1 MRYRDNRSNMR
12 IIPYLKT
19 NLSSSASIRI
29 LKLCLALAL
38 STNSTNM
45 QAQILSDSTA
55 IGIITKGIHDI
66 YNIEFEEAG
75 KAYNALSK
83 LYPGHP
89 VLHLFNGMKIYWENF
104 PMLPISAARSTFEK
118 EMRKCIEL
126 SDIDDCPS
134 PEYEAE
140 YLLSNICAR
149 GLLLLFYSDNDLSG
163 EVIPLVKSTYRP
175 LMRSFNFN
183 SVCPDLYYFTGV
195 YNYYREAY
203 PIVHP
208 VYKAVAFMFP
218 SGDMETGLQQLEN
231 CGKNSMALRAEAISM
246 LSWIKMNFETNYKE
260 ALPYSRHLVNQ
271 YPSNPLFKVYLIKN
285 QLLLKQYDEAERL
298 IGATRKAD
306 SNAFFQA
313 ALYIL
318 NGIIQEKKYHNYNV
332 AMNLYKEGIDRISIF
347 GAYGD
352 EYAAYGYFGLS
363 RIGEESTDNH
373 ERRLNHRKAMD
384 LVDFKKITFD
394 D

>member
-12 IIPYLKT
+12 IIRNLKN

-29 LKLCLALAL
+29 LKLCLALTIL
-38 STNSTNM
+38 SDSAPM
-45 QAQILSDSTA
+45 QAQILLDSTA
-55 IGIITKGIHDI
+55 IGIITRGMHDN

-75 KAYNALSK
+75 KAYDALSK

-104 PMLPISAARSTFEK
+104 PMLPSSTPRNTFEK

-126 SDIDDCPS
+126 SDIDNCPT

-163 EVIPLVKSTYRP
+163 EVIPLVTSSYRP
-175 LMRSFNFN
+175 LMRCFNFV
-183 SVCPDLYYFTGV
+183 SVCPDFYYFTGI

-203 PIVHP
+203 PIVYP

-218 SGDMETGLQQLEN
+218 SGDMEKGLQQLDN
-231 CGKNSMALRAEAISM
+231 SSKHSMALRAEAISI
-246 LSWIKMNFETNYKE
+246 LSWIKMNFETNFSE
-260 ALPYSRHLVNQ
+260 ALPYSKRLVVQ
-271 YPSNPLFKVYLIKN
+271 YPSNPLYKVYYIKN
-285 QLLLKQYDEAERL
+285 LLLLKRYDEAEM
-298 IGATRKAD
+298 IIMAKGKAEA
-306 SNAFFQA
+306 NQFYRA
-313 ALYIL
+313 ALNIFS
-318 NGIIQEKKYHNYNV
+318 GIIQEKKYNNNDLAV
-332 AMNLYKEGIDRISIF
+332 NLYQKGINELSVF
-347 GAYGD
+347 GAYGN
-352 EYAAYGYFGLS
+352 EYAAYAYFGLS
-363 RIGEESTDNH
+363 RIGKESADNH
-373 ERRLNHRKAMD
+373 ERRMNHRKAMD
-384 LVDFKKITFD
+384 LVDFKKIKFD